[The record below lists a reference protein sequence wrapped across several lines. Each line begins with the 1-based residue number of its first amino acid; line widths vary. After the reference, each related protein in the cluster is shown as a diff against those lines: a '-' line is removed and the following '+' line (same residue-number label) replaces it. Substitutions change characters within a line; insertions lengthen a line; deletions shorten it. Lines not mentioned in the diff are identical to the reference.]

1 MSLIQSAGMRLMQA
15 LPPEPAHNAAI
26 RALSMGLGSKSAAD
40 RHAVLKTNLCG
51 LDLPNPVGLAAG
63 FDKDA
68 KVPDAILAAGFG
80 FTECGTVT
88 PKPQA
93 GNPKPRLFRLK
104 EDGAV
109 INRMGFNNG
118 GLDAYTDRLKARAGK
133 PGVVGANI
141 GANKLT
147 EDKVEDYITGLK
159 AVWGLCDYVTINIS
173 SPNTPGLRDLQGE
186 QAMEDLLGRLQDAR
200 QELAKDGPA
209 APMFLKVAP
218 DIAMSA
224 VDRMVEQART
234 YGLSAI
240 IVSNTTLD
248 RPESLQSAHKGES
261 GGLSGKPLLTRSN
274 AMLHEFAGAAA
285 GRIPLIG
292 VGGISSGAD
301 AYEKIRLGA
310 SAVQLYS
317 ALVYGGP
324 QLVTQICD
332 DLAARLLA
340 DGFTSVK
347 DAVGAA

>member
-26 RALSMGLGSKSAAD
+26 RALSAGFGSKAPAD
-40 RHAVLKTNLCG
+40 RHAVLKTTVCG

-93 GNPKPRLFRLK
+93 GNAKPRLFRLK

-118 GLDAYTDRLKARAGK
+118 GLSDYTDRLKARAGK

-141 GANKLT
+141 GANKNT
-147 EDKVEDYITGLK
+147 EDKPEDYVTGLR
-159 AVWGLCDYVTINIS
+159 AVWGLCDYVTVNIS

-186 QAMEDLLGRLQDAR
+186 AAMEDLLGRINEAR
-200 QELAKDGPA
+200 QDLSEGGKSLPI
-209 APMFLKVAP
+209 FLKVAP
-218 DIAMSA
+218 DLDLGAAGRI
-224 VDRMVEQART
+224 VDQALT

-240 IVSNTTLD
+240 IISNTTLD
-248 RPESLQSAHKGES
+248 RPESLQSAHKGET

-274 AMLHEFAGAAA
+274 AVLHEFAGAAA

-301 AYEKIRLGA
+301 AYAKIRLGA

-324 QLVTQICD
+324 QLVTRICD
-332 DLAARLLA
+332 DLASLLLA
-340 DGFTSVK
+340 DGFTSVE